1 VDKGTRG
8 QGGKGAGGQGN
19 KGRTGLFFGS
29 FNPIHAGHMMIASY
43 MAEFTDLDQLWFVV
57 SPHNPL
63 KEKSTLLA
71 DHHRLAMVN
80 LAIEDDSRFK
90 SSNIEFKLP
99 RPSYTIDTLTYLS
112 EKFPGKEFVLIAG
125 SDNLPTFH
133 KWKNYEELLKQYK
146 IYLYPRPNTVSSP
159 FDLHPSIRKV
169 EAPLITLSSSFIR
182 KGVHE
187 GKNMRYF
194 LPEKVWKYIEEMHF
208 YK

>member
-1 VDKGTRG
+1 MSSRSK
-8 QGGKGAGGQGN
+8 
-19 KGRTGLFFGS
+19 TGLFFGS
-29 FNPIHAGHMMIASY
+29 FNPIHLGHLMIASF
-43 MAEFTDLDQLWFVV
+43 MAEYTDLDQVWFVV

-80 LAIEDDSRFK
+80 LAIEEEPRFR

-99 RPSYTIDTLTYLS
+99 QPSYSIDTLTYLS

-125 SDNLPTFH
+125 SDILPTFH
-133 KWKNYEELLKQYK
+133 KWKNYEELLRQYC
-146 IYLYPRPNTVSSP
+146 IYLYPRPETEVSQ
-159 FDLHPSIRKV
+159 FDRHPSITRV
-169 EAPLITLSSSFIR
+169 DAPLITISSSFIR
-182 KGVHE
+182 KAIRD
-187 GKNMRYF
+187 GKNMRNF